1 MNALTRDLIKLVDMT
16 EEMMKEKEQKE
27 GADYREKLHLMPPV
41 GWLNDPNGLCQLNG
55 IYHAFFQYSPFNAE
69 GGVKMWGHY
78 TSKDMIDWEYQGV
91 KLYPDQPFDCHGVY
105 SGSAFIEDDKMYV
118 YYTGNVKLEDGDFDY
133 INTGRESNTVLV
145 VSEDG
150 KTFGSK
156 KELMRNVD
164 YPSDLTCHVRDPK
177 VWKDGD
183 TYYMIQGARTKEDVG
198 QALIFESKDKINWK
212 FRSRVESEKTFGYM
226 WECPDYFEVDG
237 TKILS
242 ASVQGLEG
250 GVWDD
255 RNVYQS
261 GYFMVDG
268 NILDDYKLSEY
279 MLWDYG
285 FDFYAP
291 QTMETEDGRRILIG
305 WMQSWDNPIYPDT
318 QRWSGMMSVPRELFI
333 RDGRICQLPVREL
346 DNYHINEVVYKD
358 ICIEESVQLDGVSG
372 RTVDL
377 MIGLK
382 GNQYTKFRIKLA
394 CDGRRYSEIV
404 YDREKDT
411 VTFDRTYS
419 GLRKDTLCTRRM
431 KVSNRA
437 GEIKLRILIDRYS
450 VEIFVN
456 DGEQV
461 MTSLIYT
468 PLDASGIYFESNGK
482 TILDVK
488 KYDIEV
494 L

>member
-150 KTFGSK
+150 KTFGPK

-177 VWKDGD
+177 IWKEGD

-198 QALIFESKDKINWK
+198 QALIFESKDKINWN
-212 FRSRVESEKTFGYM
+212 FRSRVESEEPFGYM

-250 GVWDD
+250 GIWDD

-261 GYFMVDG
+261 GYFLVDG
-268 NILDDYKLSEY
+268 DILEDYKLSEY
-279 MLWDYG
+279 QLWY
-285 FDFYAP
+285 Y
-291 QTMETEDGRRILIG
+291 L
-305 WMQSWDNPIYPDT
+305 
-318 QRWSGMMSVPRELFI
+318 
-333 RDGRICQLPVREL
+333 
-346 DNYHINEVVYKD
+346 
-358 ICIEESVQLDGVSG
+358 
-372 RTVDL
+372 
-377 MIGLK
+377 
-382 GNQYTKFRIKLA
+382 
-394 CDGRRYSEIV
+394 
-404 YDREKDT
+404 
-411 VTFDRTYS
+411 
-419 GLRKDTLCTRRM
+419 
-431 KVSNRA
+431 
-437 GEIKLRILIDRYS
+437 
-450 VEIFVN
+450 
-456 DGEQV
+456 
-461 MTSLIYT
+461 
-468 PLDASGIYFESNGK
+468 
-482 TILDVK
+482 
-488 KYDIEV
+488 
-494 L
+494 

>member
-27 GADYREKLHLMPPV
+27 GTAYREKLHLMPPV

-212 FRSRVESEKTFGYM
+212 FRSRVESKKPFGYM

-291 QTMETEDGRRILIG
+291 QSFETEDGRRVHI
-305 WMQSWDNPIYPDT
+305 SW
-318 QRWSGMMSVPRELFI
+318 
-333 RDGRICQLPVREL
+333 
-346 DNYHINEVVYKD
+346 
-358 ICIEESVQLDGVSG
+358 
-372 RTVDL
+372 
-377 MIGLK
+377 IGL
-382 GNQYTKFRIKLA
+382 
-394 CDGRRYSEIV
+394 
-404 YDREKDT
+404 
-411 VTFDRTYS
+411 
-419 GLRKDTLCTRRM
+419 
-431 KVSNRA
+431 
-437 GEIKLRILIDRYS
+437 
-450 VEIFVN
+450 
-456 DGEQV
+456 
-461 MTSLIYT
+461 
-468 PLDASGIYFESNGK
+468 
-482 TILDVK
+482 
-488 KYDIEV
+488 
-494 L
+494 